1 MNQYLKK
8 IIIFIGFVV
17 FPGFFVS
24 AHAYVLQGP
33 HILRLMAQKLGK
45 PKSLLVYQK
54 LILRDNESQ
63 GNPVEF
69 KETVRY
75 LFSRTFRS
83 DISSEEVEKIHV
95 ISEGKVLKVIDGKA
109 TSESENGFDRYKDL
123 LLYRHRKLLE
133 EKLPGFGVDVT
144 VSSFGRFQG
153 KPVYVVGARYPDET
167 VPQVWVDKDTFRP
180 LRWIVT
186 AGDGEN
192 DSASLEIRYLEW
204 WKKGKTW
211 YPRRIEFYHDEI
223 LIREIQVDNI
233 IVNPYFSEGLFDIG
247 HLESIYRSKSPSTEQ
262 QKSEGITEVQKTIDE
277 FKKKYE

>member
-1 MNQYLKK
+1 MHQHLKK
-8 IIIFIGFVV
+8 TIIFIGLVV
-17 FPGFFVS
+17 FPGFFMP
-24 AHAYVLQGP
+24 ANAYVLQGP
-33 HILRLMAQKLGK
+33 HILRLMARKLGK

-75 LFSRTFRS
+75 IFSETFRS
-83 DISSEEVEKIHV
+83 DISAEEVKRIHV
-95 ISEGKVLKVIDGKA
+95 ISEGEVLKVIDGKA
-109 TSESENGFDRYKDL
+109 TSKSENGFDRYKDL

-133 EKLPGFGVDVT
+133 KKLPGFGVDVT

-167 VPQVWVDKDTFRP
+167 VPQVWIDKDTFRP

-186 AGDGEN
+186 AEDEEK
-192 DSASLEIRYLEW
+192 DRVSLEIRYLEW

-211 YPRRIEFYHDEI
+211 YPRRIEFYQNEI
-223 LIREIQVDNI
+223 LMREIQVDNI
-233 IVNPYFSEGLFDIG
+233 IVNPYFSQRLFDIG
-247 HLESIYRSKSPSTEQ
+247 HLESIYLPESLATDP
-262 QKSEGITEVQKTIDE
+262 QKSEGLSEIQKTIDE